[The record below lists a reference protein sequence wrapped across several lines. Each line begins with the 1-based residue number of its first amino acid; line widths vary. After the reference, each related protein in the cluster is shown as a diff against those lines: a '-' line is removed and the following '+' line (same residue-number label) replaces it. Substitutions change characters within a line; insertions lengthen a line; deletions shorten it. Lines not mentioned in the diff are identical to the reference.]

1 MIVIT
6 CLISR
11 NNILE
16 RVSRVLFVAPKCL
29 CYIQSQSMHGTKR
42 VSFRFDEGFR

>member
-1 MIVIT
+1 MITVA

-16 RVSRVLFVAPKCL
+16 RLARVLFVAPKCL
-29 CYIQSQSMHGTKR
+29 CYIQTQSMRGSKR
-42 VSFRFDEGFR
+42 AFFR